1 MRQVTLSAPSYSEL
15 EAIYLARQIY
25 LPVDDEEKYKTE
37 EINQLY
43 KRFARVYNKFR
54 NRNEMKELLSELKE
68 YSRELST
75 LRLKDH

>member
-25 LPVDDEEKYKTE
+25 LPVDDEENYKNE

-43 KRFARVYNKFR
+43 KRFAKFYNKFR
-54 NRNEMKELLSELKE
+54 NRHEMKELLSELKE

>member
-25 LPVDDEEKYKTE
+25 LPVDDEENYKNE

-54 NRNEMKELLSELKE
+54 NRNEMKELLSELK
-68 YSRELST
+68 
-75 LRLKDH
+75 

>member
-1 MRQVTLSAPSYSEL
+1 MYASFFIFYLYKFQNMRQVTLSAPSYSEL

-25 LPVDDEEKYKTE
+25 LPVDDEENYKTE

-54 NRNEMKELLSELKE
+54 NRNEMKELLS
-68 YSRELST
+68 
-75 LRLKDH
+75 